1 MLLAMLRCY
10 MSNAG
15 CMMQKTPVTV
25 GPGLETAKHI
35 LMLVRVR
42 TSGRWLMPAKQSQFG
57 CQHLAP
63 FPWATHIL
71 GFSFVRE
78 DGPVP
83 SACIDVYGAFKRR
96 LQVS

>member
-15 CMMQKTPVTV
+15 CMMQKTPVAV

-57 CQHLAP
+57 CQHLDP
-63 FPWATHIL
+63 FPVSHSYFRL
-71 GFSFVRE
+71 FSLPGGWTGSIGMYR
-78 DGPVP
+78 
-83 SACIDVYGAFKRR
+83 CIIR
-96 LQVS
+96 SI

>member
-63 FPWATHIL
+63 FPVGHSRSRFFLRSGGWTGSI
-71 GFSFVRE
+71 GMYRYIWS
-78 DGPVP
+78 
-83 SACIDVYGAFKRR
+83 I
-96 LQVS
+96 